1 MLLTLAL
8 VVICASIMVFFS
20 QEFMR
25 TFKRIFA
32 LPGARLLLPI
42 LFASWLVYT
51 FDYWVLWAVFYYRET
66 LFTGLHFLE
75 GILPAYAWTL
85 PAIVVCLIWCVT
97 ILPVLALDYYYRRK
111 SHHGYPY
118 PMITSA
124 IIFIVTAIL
133 LLAL

>member
-8 VVICASIMVFFS
+8 VVIGASIAVFFS

-32 LPGARLLLPI
+32 LPGVKLFAPLI
-42 LFASWLVYT
+42 FASWLVYT
-51 FDYWVLWAVFYYRET
+51 FDHWVLWGVFYYRET
-66 LFTGLHFLE
+66 LFACFHFFEDL
-75 GILPAYAWTL
+75 LPIHAWTQPIL
-85 PAIVVCLIWCVT
+85 LVLFIWGVT
-97 ILPVLALDYYYRRK
+97 ILPVLALDYYCRRK

-118 PMITSA
+118 PVVTSV
-124 IIFIVTAIL
+124 IIFIITSIL